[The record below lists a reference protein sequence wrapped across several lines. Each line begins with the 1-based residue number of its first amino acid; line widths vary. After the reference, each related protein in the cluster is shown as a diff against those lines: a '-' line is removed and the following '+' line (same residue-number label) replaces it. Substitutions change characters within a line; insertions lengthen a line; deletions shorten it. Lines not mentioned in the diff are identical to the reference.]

1 LYSVKLQ
8 IRKSFSLLFGSLA
21 LREMT
26 NEVNKGPNGLL
37 GGLQDKVKTF
47 GNKSEKQP
55 HRLEKAFGDN
65 EFVKTTPKSE

>member
-1 LYSVKLQ
+1 
-8 IRKSFSLLFGSLA
+8 
-21 LREMT
+21 MT

-65 EFVKTTPKSE
+65 EFVKTTPKSEWLVR